1 MFADSISNCG
11 TISKRMT
18 RNKNSLN
25 FSMQD
30 QFDFT
35 DFITALVFRLF
46 YTAQFDRFMC
56 VSCYYNDKEVNVNI
70 LTLEIIIFHQ
80 KHMFTR
86 HIHKLLVKYCIIWWN
101 NCQSTILNQNVAYH
115 TEIYQE
121 FTCWYDLY

>member
-1 MFADSISNCG
+1 
-11 TISKRMT
+11 MT

-80 KHMFTR
+80 KHMFTG
-86 HIHKLLVKYCIIWWN
+86 
-101 NCQSTILNQNVAYH
+101 T
-115 TEIYQE
+115 
-121 FTCWYDLY
+121 FTNSL